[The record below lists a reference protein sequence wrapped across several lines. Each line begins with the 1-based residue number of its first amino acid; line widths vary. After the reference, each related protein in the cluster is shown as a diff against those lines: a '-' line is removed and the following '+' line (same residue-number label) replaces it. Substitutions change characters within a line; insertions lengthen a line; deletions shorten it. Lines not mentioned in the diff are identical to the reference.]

1 MATTGQVI
9 GTWILIILYASAIIY
24 FVIKGAS
31 SIKNMK
37 DYAVG
42 NVSFSPFFVGLSL
55 AAAMTSAA
63 TFVINPGLIATY
75 GWSGVLSFGLF
86 FPLASVISLTVLTK
100 SFRRYGESVSAVS
113 LASWIGK
120 RFNSEKFALFIAFLS
135 VLLITFIVLIL
146 VALTKVFASA
156 LNTNE
161 VATLAAIIL
170 FVFGYMMFGG
180 ANSMV
185 YTNMIQ
191 SSIMIVVAV
200 ILIFSGISHFQ
211 EGIGGFF
218 QKLTAIDPNLV
229 SNTNANSPLFRN
241 FYEIAF
247 AQIIIGIAVV
257 CQPHIITKSLLLK
270 KETDVNKFLIT
281 AVVVELLF
289 FSVVIAGLYARIE
302 FPDLSVNGERMMTD
316 SIIPN
321 YVVKVFSNGTI
332 ATLVG
337 LLVIMGL
344 VSAGL
349 STLEGLIQSLS
360 SSISNDLIKPLWGEK
375 RKLSDARYIKLNK
388 ITIAILAV
396 VAFLMSR
403 DQLLHPKLSVAIL
416 AQNGVYAYFSIIFI
430 PILMGIFM
438 KEVKVW
444 IPFTAAIVATLTHFG
459 VYYFLPFLVSK
470 GLHFGAFDIFLQGQV
485 RNPAI
490 AASTAII
497 LSLLVGFGL
506 LGISKLQS
514 KKTEVSI

>member
-1 MATTGQVI
+1 MATSGQVL
-9 GTWILIILYASAIIY
+9 GTWILITLYASVIIY

-31 SIKNMK
+31 RIKSMK

-42 NVSFSPFFVGLSL
+42 NVSFSPYFVGLSL

-86 FPLASVISLTVLTK
+86 FPLATVISLAVLTK
-100 SFRRYGESVSAVS
+100 SFRRYGDSVSAVS
-113 LASWIGK
+113 LASWIGN
-120 RFNSEKFALFIAFLS
+120 RFNNKNYALFTAFLS

-146 VALTKVFASA
+146 VAITKVFASA

-161 VATLAAIIL
+161 VWTLAAVVL

-191 SSIMIVVAV
+191 SSIMIVVAI

-211 EGIGGFF
+211 EGVAGFF
-218 QKLTAIDPNLV
+218 QKLMAIDPDLV
-229 SNTNANSPLFRN
+229 KPTNANSPLFRN

-247 AQIIIGIAVV
+247 AQIVIGVAVV

-270 KETDVNKFLIT
+270 KESDVNKFLIT
-281 AVVVELLF
+281 AIVVELLF
-289 FSVVIAGLYARIE
+289 FSVVIAGLFARLE
-302 FPDLSVNGERMMTD
+302 FPDLSINGQRMMTD

-321 YVVKVFSNGTI
+321 YVVKVFSNGVI

-344 VSAGL
+344 ISAGL

-360 SSISNDLIKPLWGEK
+360 SSISNDLIKPLWGDK
-375 RKLSDARYIKLNK
+375 KNTSDAKYMRMNK
-388 ITIAILAV
+388 ITIIIMAV

-403 DQLLHPKLSVAIL
+403 DQLLNPKLSVAIL
-416 AQNGVYAYFSIIFI
+416 AQNGVYSYFSIIFV
-430 PILMGIFM
+430 PILMGIFI
-438 KEVKVW
+438 KQVKAW
-444 IPFTAAIVATLTHFG
+444 IPFTASIVAALTHFG
-459 VYYFLPFLVSK
+459 VYYFLPYLQNK
-470 GLHFGAFDIFLQGQV
+470 GFHFGTFDVFLIGEV

-490 AASTAII
+490 AASSAII
-497 LSLLVGFGL
+497 LSLITGFSL
-506 LGISKLQS
+506 LAISKL
-514 KKTEVSI
+514 KTKYVG

>member
-31 SIKNMK
+31 RIKSMK

-42 NVSFSPFFVGLSL
+42 NVSFSPVFVGLSL

-86 FPLASVISLTVLTK
+86 FPLATVVSLAVLTK

-120 RFNSEKFALFIAFLS
+120 RFQSNNFALFIAFLS

-146 VALTKVFASA
+146 VAITKVFSSA
-156 LNTNE
+156 LNVNE
-161 VATLAAIIL
+161 VYTLAAVIL

-200 ILIFSGISHFQ
+200 ILIFSGFSHFQ
-211 EGIGGFF
+211 DGFSGFF
-218 QKLTAIDPNLV
+218 QKLATIDPALTK
-229 SNTNANSPLFRN
+229 NTNAHSPLFRN

-270 KETDVNKFLIT
+270 KESDVNKFLVT
-281 AVVVELLF
+281 AIVVELLF

-302 FPDLSVNGERMMTD
+302 FPDLSLNGERMMTD

-321 YVVKVFSNGTI
+321 YVVKVFSNGTV

-360 SSISNDLIKPLWGEK
+360 SSISNDLIKPLWGDK
-375 RKLSDARYIKLNK
+375 KNLSDAKYIRLNK
-388 ITIAILAV
+388 ITIVVMAI
-396 VAFLMSR
+396 VAFFMSR

-438 KEVKVW
+438 KEVKAW
-444 IPFTAAIVATLTHFG
+444 IPFTAAIVATVTHFG
-459 VYYFLPFLVSK
+459 VYYFLPVLVAK
-470 GLHFGAFDIFLQGQV
+470 GIHFGAFDVFLQGSV

-490 AASTAII
+490 AASSAII
-497 LSLLVGFGL
+497 LSLITGLIL
-506 LGISKLQS
+506 LGASKLHSKQS
-514 KKTEVSI
+514 